1 MSKKIGT
8 LLDRFEEAVRSEVA
22 AQRGVDAAQE
32 IQAEAQTEL
41 AAVREEMAQAGR
53 VTTRA
58 VTRAPTRRKKAS
70 KGPPRKKKRGR
81 KKNSDGPS
89 QAILDLLSKGETWTS
104 PEIAEQLGI
113 DRPAASAALSYLQKM
128 KKIKRVGRG
137 RYKSK

>member
-22 AQRGVDAAQE
+22 AQRGLDAAQE
-32 IQAEAQTEL
+32 IHAEAQTEL
-41 AAVREEMAQAGR
+41 AAVREEMAQASPDPR
-53 VTTRA
+53 
-58 VTRAPTRRKKAS
+58 PSRRKKAS

-81 KKNSDGPS
+81 KKRGRTKESDGPS
-89 QAILDLLSKGETWTS
+89 SAILNLLSNGETWTS
-104 PEIAEQLGI
+104 PEIAEHLGI
-113 DRPAASAALSYLQKM
+113 DRTAASASLSYLLKT